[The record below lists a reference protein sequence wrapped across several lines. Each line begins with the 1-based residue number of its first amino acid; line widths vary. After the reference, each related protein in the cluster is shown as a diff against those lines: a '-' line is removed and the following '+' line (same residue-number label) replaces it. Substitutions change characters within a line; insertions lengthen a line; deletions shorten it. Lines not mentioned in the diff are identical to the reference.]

1 MPVPRITTAL
11 ILLGCLA
18 VPGAASLGADDSPRA
33 CLTRA
38 EQRDAIA
45 ERKAIPLA
53 AAIRALQERGRRAE
67 VVRAELCRRDDR
79 LVYELTLLGRSGK
92 VTRVVLDAGNGQ
104 PISGL

>member
-11 ILLGCLA
+11 ILLGCLVA
-18 VPGAASLGADDSPRA
+18 PGQASLGADRSPRA

-53 AAIRALQERGRRAE
+53 AAIKLLRERGRRGE
-67 VVRAELCRRDDR
+67 VVRADLCKRDDK
-79 LVYELTLLGRSGK
+79 LVYELTLLGRNGK
-92 VTRVVLDAGNGQ
+92 VARVEIDAGNGE